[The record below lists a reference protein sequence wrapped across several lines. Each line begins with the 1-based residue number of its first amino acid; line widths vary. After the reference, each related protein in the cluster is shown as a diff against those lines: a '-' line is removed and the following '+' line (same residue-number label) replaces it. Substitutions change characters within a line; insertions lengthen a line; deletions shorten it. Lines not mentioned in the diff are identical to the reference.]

1 MLFSYE
7 RQEDKYELVADY
19 LEEIEDSSEAYRNE
33 WNSIAQGIHSL
44 VKHYDS
50 MNHENVSEVF
60 NEFYDN
66 RNIPPSLIIAEETAI
81 NHIVKGKDL
90 DEAKDAAS
98 ENIDLPIFLKS

>member
-1 MLFSYE
+1 MLSGYG
-7 RQEDKYELVADY
+7 RAEDEYELVADY
-19 LEEIEDSSEAYRNE
+19 LEEIEDSSEAYQKE
-33 WNSIAQGIHSL
+33 WKSIAQSMHSL

-66 RNIPPSLIIAEETAI
+66 RNIPPSLIMAEETAY

-90 DEAKDAAS
+90 DDARDVAS
-98 ENIDLPIFLKS
+98 ENIDLPNFLKF